1 MRVKIYCKTIAM
13 FQSKG
18 ARSSLGMDTNRIFH
32 PTFLLGRELDET
44 KEEGL
49 SRIEISYYA
58 DDLLAE

>member
-13 FQSKG
+13 VQSRG
-18 ARSSLGMDTNRIFH
+18 ALSSLGMDTDRIFR
-32 PTFLLGRELDET
+32 PTFLLGRELEET
-44 KEEGL
+44 KDEGL